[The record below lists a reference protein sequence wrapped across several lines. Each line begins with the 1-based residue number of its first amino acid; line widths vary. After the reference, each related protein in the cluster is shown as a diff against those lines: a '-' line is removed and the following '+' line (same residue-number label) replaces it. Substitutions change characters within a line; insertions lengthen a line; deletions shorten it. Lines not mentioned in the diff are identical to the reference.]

1 MEKKL
6 FFGFISRLTN
16 LEFVSLV
23 KQVNSVF
30 ENEAISD
37 TQIKSAYDKLKLH
50 IPELD
55 SLRNY
60 HGYHELSKLIT
71 EKSELRQK
79 YFSSMTGTIR
89 VKRLSYDIA
98 ETDSAKILLDWTRD
112 FRTKYSNLGHNKQS
126 QVVAHLEDALRKT
139 ENTRDALDTL
149 GLTGIFGEITRL
161 TGEIKSSHLTR
172 SSDLGLTR
180 RRVTALREKIEQDLK
195 LLLKALQN
203 EVDLNPNGTSNHRQ
217 HFSTIKEYLG
227 QHHATLTTRKSI
239 KAALR
244 NREIQN

>member
-55 SLRNY
+55 SIRNY

-79 YFSSMTGTIR
+79 YFSSMTGTMR

-112 FRTKYSNLGHNKQS
+112 FRNYSHLGHNKQS
-126 QVVAHLEDALRKT
+126 QVIAHLEDTLRKT

-180 RRVTALREKIEQDLK
+180 RRVTVLREKIEQDLK